1 MEEKEAKITP
11 FQPQNLD
18 APENG
23 VAIRPFHPKSF
34 GKPVK
39 DDVKNAVKAAAS
51 SAGASAPQS
60 FGRFDLHPAAKRLL
74 GVEREETDR
83 IESLVSAQVESKISE
98 LQDQAYQEGFEK
110 GRSEGAAQA
119 EVEFLASV
127 KPLYDQF
134 EALCREY
141 DTIKQELYAA
151 NEQFLVQLMFQV
163 GKQVLLKEL
172 STDPEY
178 VKRLSSLMI
187 EKIGAKDHVKLKISR
202 QDSANLEQIR
212 DDLKVQFPDL
222 KNIQIE
228 VSDDLS
234 LGGCKVET
242 DLSRI
247 NASVE
252 TQLQSIEQTLSEA

>member
-11 FQPQNLD
+11 FQPQNLE
-18 APENG
+18 APEGG
-23 VAIRPFHPKSF
+23 VSIRPFHPKSF
-34 GKPVK
+34 GRPA
-39 DDVKNAVKAAAS
+39 KNAGTSEGAAV
-51 SAGASAPQS
+51 PQS

-74 GVEREETDR
+74 GVEQEESDR
-83 IESLVSAQVESKISE
+83 IESRVNEQVESKLSQ

-110 GRSEGAAQA
+110 GRAEGKAQA

-134 EALCREY
+134 ETLCHEY

-172 STDPEY
+172 SADPEY

-187 EKIGAKDHVKLKISR
+187 EKIGAKDHVKLKISK

-212 DDLKVQFPDL
+212 NSLKAQFPDL